1 MNGPRRGVYPP
12 AEGIPVATAC
22 AALKCKMGLGHARA
36 HTCVPFRFGLRRM
49 FPPKQSF
56 FGAFRDPTNSCQL
69 VGSSVPLDREILAL
83 LVGISTTECSEA
95 PSVTRKVAMEKTSAK
110 YQPPQMPSGSVPNFG
125 ERGTCA
131 SRVSQILLILLIMC
145 LKKLS
150 RRFCFRHIIYKKN
163 GERPQRRYGFW
174 PRKALFCA
182 VIAFLG

>member
-1 MNGPRRGVYPP
+1 MVYK
-12 AEGIPVATAC
+12 EFH
-22 AALKCKMGLGHARA
+22 AAGN
-36 HTCVPFRFGLRRM
+36 F
-49 FPPKQSF
+49 
-56 FGAFRDPTNSCQL
+56 
-69 VGSSVPLDREILAL
+69 GSSKF

-163 GERPQRRYGFW
+163 GERPQRRYGFLA
-174 PRKALFCA
+174 RKAMFFA
-182 VIAFLG
+182 VILCRRQMPSGLSPILGNGEPALAVYLKSC